1 MVSKKVARKKVDHF
15 EVVPKKIY
23 VKNFG
28 PVAEANIELKPLT
41 VLMGPNN
48 TGKTYIS
55 TLLLL
60 ADNVTDLLH
69 YYYHVILP
77 DIQKSKKVVRVI
89 MGEKEIEISGDK
101 VDVSDFIKQSL
112 DKILAGLYSVNNLG
126 ELVKKGAEE
135 AEISI
140 QFEQQLKDGGITY
153 FDVNITI
160 TKEGNLLLKSLVPA
174 FVPLMR
180 QVVYVPAERA
190 GMMRT
195 YKQLLRLFLEDFR
208 RFRLPPPLEVRAKKI
223 MGEES
228 ISRIRL
234 PGVVSILLDEI
245 LSINRFTIKERA
257 ESKYRGALELL
268 EDETLQGVIELG
280 EDLAVTY
287 TEKRSGQSF
296 DLINTS
302 SMVSEVSGIYIL
314 TKLLRPNSWF
324 VIEEP
329 EAHVHP
335 KGQMGIARF
344 LAALA
349 KSGVNVFITTHSDLI
364 ALKLANMVGLAK
376 LKEDDRVKLGYK
388 PDEYLEREKL
398 ALYFM
403 DPEDLTA
410 KRIEVSETGEIE
422 ELPTYSKV
430 VEEMYGEAVK
440 LLKLHGKI
448 PTLSYTE

>member
-1 MVSKKVARKKVDHF
+1 MVSKKELRKRVDKF
-15 EVVPKKIY
+15 GVVPTRIY
-23 VKNFG
+23 VKDFG
-28 PVAEANIELKPLT
+28 PVAEADIELKPLT

-55 TLLLL
+55 TLLLI
-60 ADNVTDLLH
+60 ADNIIDSVKLYPT
-69 YYYHVILP
+69 LP
-77 DIQKSKKVVRVI
+77 
-89 MGEKEIEISGDK
+89 EIIKDK
-101 VDVSDFIKQSL
+101 PNVSDFDIQ
-112 DKILAGLYSVNNLG
+112 ILEKSFARLYSVSNLG
-126 ELVKKGAEE
+126 ELVKRDADSGVVN
-135 AEISI
+135 I
-140 QFEQQLKDGGITY
+140 QFKQLKDAGGIH
-153 FDVNITI
+153 FDVKIVI
-160 TKEGNLLLKSLVPA
+160 TKDGNMQVDLQIPP
-174 FVPLMR
+174 FRPYMGG
-180 QVVYVPAERA
+180 VVYIPAERA

-195 YKQLLRLFLEDFR
+195 YKQLLRLYLESFPR
-208 RFRLPPPLEVRAKKI
+208 ITLPPRLEIRVGKI

-228 ISRIRL
+228 IRRIRL

-245 LSINRFTIKERA
+245 LSIDKFTIKERA

-302 SMVSEVSGIYIL
+302 SMVSEVSAIYIL

-349 KSGVNVFITTHSDLI
+349 RSGVNVFITTHSDLI

-376 LKEDDRVKLGYK
+376 IKEEDRVSLGYK

-410 KRIEVSETGEIE
+410 KRIEVSETGEVK

-430 VEEMYGEAVK
+430 VEEMYGESVE
-440 LLKLHGKI
+440 LLKLYGKI
-448 PTLSYTE
+448 PTLS

>member
-1 MVSKKVARKKVDHF
+1 MVSKKELRKRVDNV
-15 EVVPKKIY
+15 EVVPTRIY
-23 VKNFG
+23 VKDFG
-28 PVAEANIELKPLT
+28 PVAAADIELKPLT

-55 TLLLL
+55 TLLLI
-60 ADNVTDLLH
+60 ADSIIDSLKLYPT
-69 YYYHVILP
+69 LP
-77 DIQKSKKVVRVI
+77 
-89 MGEKEIEISGDK
+89 EIIRDK
-101 VDVSDFIKQSL
+101 PNVSDFDIQ
-112 DKILAGLYSVNNLG
+112 ILEKSFARLYSVSNLG
-126 ELVKKGAEE
+126 ELVKRDADSGVV
-135 AEISI
+135 SI
-140 QFEQQLKDGGITY
+140 QFKQLKDAGGIH
-153 FDVNITI
+153 FDVKIVI
-160 TKEGNLLLKSLVPA
+160 TKDGNIQVNLQMQP
-174 FVPLMR
+174 FRPYMGG
-180 QVVYVPAERA
+180 VVYIPAERA
-190 GMMRT
+190 GIMRT
-195 YKQLLRLFLEDFR
+195 YKQLLRLYLESFPHIT
-208 RFRLPPPLEVRAKKI
+208 FPPTLEIRLRKI

-228 ISRIRL
+228 IRRIRI

-245 LSINRFTIKERA
+245 LSIDKFTINERA

-302 SMVSEVSGIYIL
+302 SMVSEVSAIYIL

-349 KSGVNVFITTHSDLI
+349 RSGVNVFITTHSDLI

-376 LKEDDRVKLGYK
+376 LKEDDRVSLGYR

-410 KRIEVSETGEIE
+410 KRIEVSETGEVE

>member
-1 MVSKKVARKKVDHF
+1 MVRKKEARRKVAKF
-15 EVVPKKIY
+15 EVVPTGIY
-23 VKNFG
+23 VKDFG
-28 PVAEANIELKPLT
+28 PVAKADIELKPLT

-55 TLLLL
+55 TLLLI
-60 ADNVTDLLH
+60 ADNIIKSL
-69 YYYHVILP
+69 YFYHFLP
-77 DIQKSKKVVRVI
+77 KIIRDTPNA
-89 MGEKEIEISGDK
+89 
-101 VDVSDFIKQSL
+101 SDFVKQNL
-112 DKILAGLYSVNNLG
+112 EEGFVRLYSASNLG
-126 ELVKKGAEE
+126 ELVKRDADSGVVN
-135 AEISI
+135 I
-140 QFEQQLKDGGITY
+140 QFKQLMDIGDSHFDVKIVVTKDGNMQVDLQIPPFRPYMG
-153 FDVNITI
+153 
-160 TKEGNLLLKSLVPA
+160 G
-174 FVPLMR
+174 
-180 QVVYVPAERA
+180 VVYIPAERA

-195 YKQLLRLFLEDFR
+195 YKQLLRLYLESFR
-208 RFRLPPPLEVRAKKI
+208 RLPLPPSLEKRAKKI

-245 LSINRFTIKERA
+245 LSIDKFTIKERA
-257 ESKYRGALELL
+257 ESKYGGALELL

-287 TEKRSGQSF
+287 TEKSSGQSF

-302 SMVSEVSGIYIL
+302 SMVSEVSAIYIL

-349 KSGVNVFITTHSDLI
+349 RSGVNVFITTHSDLI

-376 LKEDDRVKLGYK
+376 LKEDDRVSLGYR

-403 DPEDLTA
+403 DPEDSTA
-410 KRIEVSETGEIE
+410 KRIEVSETGEVE

-430 VEEMYGEAVK
+430 VEEMYGEAVE

-448 PTLSYTE
+448 PTLSHTE

>member
-1 MVSKKVARKKVDHF
+1 MVRKKEARRKVAKF
-15 EVVPKKIY
+15 EVVPTRIY
-23 VKNFG
+23 VKDFG
-28 PVAEANIELKPLT
+28 PVAKADIELKPLT

-55 TLLLL
+55 TLLLI
-60 ADNVTDLLH
+60 ADNIIKSL
-69 YYYHVILP
+69 YFYHFLQIIRDTP
-77 DIQKSKKVVRVI
+77 NA
-89 MGEKEIEISGDK
+89 
-101 VDVSDFIKQSL
+101 SDFVKQNL
-112 DKILAGLYSVNNLG
+112 EEGFVRLYSASNLG
-126 ELVKKGAEE
+126 ELVKRDADSGVVN
-135 AEISI
+135 I
-140 QFEQQLKDGGITY
+140 QFKQLMDIGDSHIDVKIVVTKDGNMQVDLQIPPFRPYMG
-153 FDVNITI
+153 
-160 TKEGNLLLKSLVPA
+160 G
-174 FVPLMR
+174 
-180 QVVYVPAERA
+180 VVYIPAERA

-195 YKQLLRLFLEDFR
+195 YKQLLRLYLEGFR

-245 LSINRFTIKERA
+245 LSIDKFTINERA
-257 ESKYRGALELL
+257 ESKYGGALELL

-302 SMVSEVSGIYIL
+302 SMVSEVSAIYIL

-349 KSGVNVFITTHSDLI
+349 RSGVNVFITTHSDLI

-376 LKEDDRVKLGYK
+376 LKEDDRVSLGYR

-410 KRIEVSETGEIE
+410 KRIEVSETGEVE

-430 VEEMYGEAVK
+430 VEEMYGEAVN

-448 PTLSYTE
+448 PTLSHTE

>member
-1 MVSKKVARKKVDHF
+1 
-15 EVVPKKIY
+15 
-23 VKNFG
+23 
-28 PVAEANIELKPLT
+28 
-41 VLMGPNN
+41 
-48 TGKTYIS
+48 
-55 TLLLL
+55 
-60 ADNVTDLLH
+60 
-69 YYYHVILP
+69 
-77 DIQKSKKVVRVI
+77 
-89 MGEKEIEISGDK
+89 
-101 VDVSDFIKQSL
+101 
-112 DKILAGLYSVNNLG
+112 
-126 ELVKKGAEE
+126 
-135 AEISI
+135 
-140 QFEQQLKDGGITY
+140 
-153 FDVNITI
+153 
-160 TKEGNLLLKSLVPA
+160 
-174 FVPLMR
+174 
-180 QVVYVPAERA
+180 
-190 GMMRT
+190 
-195 YKQLLRLFLEDFR
+195 
-208 RFRLPPPLEVRAKKI
+208 

-245 LSINRFTIKERA
+245 LSIDKFTIKERA

-302 SMVSEVSGIYIL
+302 SMVSEVSAIYIL

-349 KSGVNVFITTHSDLI
+349 RSGVNVFITTHSDLI

-376 LKEDDRVKLGYK
+376 LKEDDRVKLGYR

-403 DPEDLTA
+403 EPGDEGSTA

>member
-1 MVSKKVARKKVDHF
+1 MVDNKVARKKVAHL
-15 EVVPKKIY
+15 VPKKIY

-28 PVAEANIELKPLT
+28 PVTEADIELKPLT

-55 TLLLL
+55 TLLLIAHRIIEL
-60 ADNVTDLLH
+60 LDFYYVLPKSIRGKINVTDF
-69 YYYHVILP
+69 V
-77 DIQKSKKVVRVI
+77 
-89 MGEKEIEISGDK
+89 
-101 VDVSDFIKQSL
+101 KQRLEESF
-112 DKILAGLYSVNNLG
+112 ARLYSVSNPG
-126 ELVKKGAEE
+126 ELVKRDVDSGVVN
-135 AEISI
+135 I
-140 QFEQQLKDGGITY
+140 QFKQLKYAGDSH
-153 FDVNITI
+153 FDVRIVVTKDGNIQV
-160 TKEGNLLLKSLVPA
+160 NLMMPSFRNLTGE
-174 FVPLMR
+174 
-180 QVVYVPAERA
+180 VVYIPAERA

-195 YKQLLRLFLEDFR
+195 YKQLLRLYLESIG
-208 RFRLPPPLEVRAKKI
+208 LPPSLERRAKKI
-223 MGEES
+223 MGEEYV
-228 ISRIRL
+228 SRIRL
-234 PGVVSILLDEI
+234 PGVVGILLGEI
-245 LSINRFTIKERA
+245 LRVGEFTSKDRD
-257 ESKYRGALELL
+257 ESGFRNALELL
-268 EDETLQGVIELG
+268 ENETLQGVIELG

-296 DLINTS
+296 DLVNTS
-302 SMVSEVSGIYIL
+302 SMVSEVSAIYIL

-349 KSGVNVFITTHSDLI
+349 RSGVNVFITTHSDLI

-376 LKEDDRVKLGYK
+376 LKEDDRVSLGYK
-388 PDEYLEREKL
+388 PDEYLERTQL

-403 DPEDLTA
+403 ELGDKGSTA

-430 VEEMYGEAVK
+430 IEEMYGESVE
-440 LLKLHGKI
+440 LLKLYGKI
-448 PTLSYTE
+448 PTLS

>member
-1 MVSKKVARKKVDHF
+1 MVSKKELRKRVAEF
-15 EVVPKKIY
+15 EVVPTRIY
-23 VKNFG
+23 VKDFG
-28 PVAEANIELKPLT
+28 PVAEADIELKPLT

-48 TGKTYIS
+48 IGKTYIS
-55 TLLLL
+55 TLLLI
-60 ADNVTDLLH
+60 ADNIIDFLNF
-69 YYYHVILP
+69 YPILP
-77 DIQKSKKVVRVI
+77 EFIR
-89 MGEKEIEISGDK
+89 DK
-101 VDVSDFIKQSL
+101 PDVLDFVKQNMEESF
-112 DKILAGLYSVNNLG
+112 ARLYSVNNLG
-126 ELVKKGAEE
+126 ELVKRGAEE

-140 QFEQQLKDGGITY
+140 QFEQQLKDGNVTY
-153 FDVNITI
+153 FDVKITT
-160 TKEGNLLLKSLVPA
+160 TKEGNIQIKSLMPA
-174 FVPLMR
+174 FVPIMR
-180 QVVYVPAERA
+180 GVVYVPAERA

-195 YKQLLRLFLEDFR
+195 YKQLLRLYLESFR
-208 RFRLPPPLEVRAKKI
+208 RLPLPPSLEKRAKEI

-245 LSINRFTIKERA
+245 LSIDKFTIKERA
-257 ESKYRGALELL
+257 ESKYRNALKLL

-280 EDLAVTY
+280 EGLAVTY

-302 SMVSEVSGIYIL
+302 SMVSEVSAIYIL

-335 KGQMGIARF
+335 RGQMGIARF

-349 KSGVNVFITTHSDLI
+349 KSGVNVFISTHSDLI

-376 LKEDDRVKLGYK
+376 LKEDDRVKLGYR

-403 DPEDLTA
+403 EPGDEGSTA

>member
-1 MVSKKVARKKVDHF
+1 MVDNKVARKKVAHL
-15 EVVPKKIY
+15 VPKKIY

-28 PVAEANIELKPLT
+28 PVTEADIELKPLT

-55 TLLLL
+55 TLLLIAHRIIEL
-60 ADNVTDLLH
+60 LDFYYVLPKSIRGKINV
-69 YYYHVILP
+69 
-77 DIQKSKKVVRVI
+77 
-89 MGEKEIEISGDK
+89 M
-101 VDVSDFIKQSL
+101 DFVKQRLEESF
-112 DKILAGLYSVNNLG
+112 ARLYSVSNPG
-126 ELVKKGAEE
+126 ELVKRDVDSGVVN
-135 AEISI
+135 I
-140 QFEQQLKDGGITY
+140 QFKQLKYAGDSH
-153 FDVNITI
+153 FDVKIVVTKDGNIQV
-160 TKEGNLLLKSLVPA
+160 NLMMPSFRNLTGE
-174 FVPLMR
+174 
-180 QVVYVPAERA
+180 VVYIPAERA

-195 YKQLLRLFLEDFR
+195 YKQLLRLYLESIG
-208 RFRLPPPLEVRAKKI
+208 LPPSLERRAKKI
-223 MGEES
+223 MGEEYV
-228 ISRIRL
+228 SRIRL
-234 PGVVSILLDEI
+234 PGVVGILLGEI
-245 LSINRFTIKERA
+245 LRVGEFTSKDRD
-257 ESKYRGALELL
+257 ESGFRNALELL
-268 EDETLQGVIELG
+268 ENETLQGVIELG

-296 DLINTS
+296 DLVNTS
-302 SMVSEVSGIYIL
+302 SMVSEVSAIYIL

-349 KSGVNVFITTHSDLI
+349 RSGVNVFITTHSDLI

-376 LKEDDRVKLGYK
+376 LKEDDRVSLGYK
-388 PDEYLEREKL
+388 PDEYLERTQL

-403 DPEDLTA
+403 ELGDKGSTA

-430 VEEMYGEAVK
+430 IEEMYGESVE
-440 LLKLHGKI
+440 LLKLYGKI
-448 PTLSYTE
+448 PTLS

>member
-1 MVSKKVARKKVDHF
+1 
-15 EVVPKKIY
+15 
-23 VKNFG
+23 
-28 PVAEANIELKPLT
+28 
-41 VLMGPNN
+41 
-48 TGKTYIS
+48 
-55 TLLLL
+55 
-60 ADNVTDLLH
+60 
-69 YYYHVILP
+69 
-77 DIQKSKKVVRVI
+77 
-89 MGEKEIEISGDK
+89 
-101 VDVSDFIKQSL
+101 
-112 DKILAGLYSVNNLG
+112 
-126 ELVKKGAEE
+126 
-135 AEISI
+135 
-140 QFEQQLKDGGITY
+140 
-153 FDVNITI
+153 
-160 TKEGNLLLKSLVPA
+160 
-174 FVPLMR
+174 
-180 QVVYVPAERA
+180 
-190 GMMRT
+190 
-195 YKQLLRLFLEDFR
+195 
-208 RFRLPPPLEVRAKKI
+208 

-302 SMVSEVSGIYIL
+302 SMVSEVSAIYIL

-349 KSGVNVFITTHSDLI
+349 RSGVNVFITTHSDLI

-376 LKEDDRVKLGYK
+376 LKEDDRVSLGYK

-410 KRIEVSETGEIE
+410 KRIEVSETGEVE

-430 VEEMYGEAVK
+430 VEEMYGEAVE

-448 PTLSYTE
+448 PTLSHTE

>member
-1 MVSKKVARKKVDHF
+1 
-15 EVVPKKIY
+15 
-23 VKNFG
+23 
-28 PVAEANIELKPLT
+28 
-41 VLMGPNN
+41 MGPNN

-55 TLLLL
+55 TLLLI
-60 ADNVTDLLH
+60 ADNIIKSL
-69 YYYHVILP
+69 YFYHFLQIIRDTP
-77 DIQKSKKVVRVI
+77 NA
-89 MGEKEIEISGDK
+89 
-101 VDVSDFIKQSL
+101 SDFVKQNL
-112 DKILAGLYSVNNLG
+112 EEGFVRLYSASNLG
-126 ELVKKGAEE
+126 ELVKRDADSGVVN
-135 AEISI
+135 I
-140 QFEQQLKDGGITY
+140 QFKQLMDIGDSHFDVKIVVTKDGNMQVDLQIPPFRPYMG
-153 FDVNITI
+153 
-160 TKEGNLLLKSLVPA
+160 G
-174 FVPLMR
+174 
-180 QVVYVPAERA
+180 VVYIPAERA

-195 YKQLLRLFLEDFR
+195 YKQLLRLYLEGFR

-302 SMVSEVSGIYIL
+302 SMVSEVSAIYIL

-349 KSGVNVFITTHSDLI
+349 RSGVNVFITTHSDLI

-376 LKEDDRVKLGYK
+376 LKEDDRVSLGYK

-410 KRIEVSETGEIE
+410 KRIEVSETGEVE

-430 VEEMYGEAVK
+430 VEEMYGEAVE

-448 PTLSYTE
+448 PTLSHTE

>member
-1 MVSKKVARKKVDHF
+1 MVSKKELRKRVDEF
-15 EVVPKKIY
+15 EVVPTRIY
-23 VKNFG
+23 VKDFG
-28 PVAEANIELKPLT
+28 PVAEADIELKPLT

-48 TGKTYIS
+48 IGKTYIS
-55 TLLLL
+55 TLLLI
-60 ADNVTDLLH
+60 ADNIIDFLNF
-69 YYYHVILP
+69 YPILP
-77 DIQKSKKVVRVI
+77 EFIR
-89 MGEKEIEISGDK
+89 DK
-101 VDVSDFIKQSL
+101 PNVLDFVKQNLEESF
-112 DKILAGLYSVNNLG
+112 ARLYSVNNLG
-126 ELVKKGAEE
+126 ELVKIGAEE

-140 QFEQQLKDGGITY
+140 QFEQQLKDGNVTYVDVKIT
-153 FDVNITI
+153 T
-160 TKEGNLLLKSLVPA
+160 TKEGNIQIKSLMPA
-174 FVPLMR
+174 FVPIMR
-180 QVVYVPAERA
+180 GVVYVPAERA

-195 YKQLLRLFLEDFR
+195 YKQLLRLYLESFR
-208 RFRLPPPLEVRAKKI
+208 RLPLPSSLEKRAKEI

-302 SMVSEVSGIYIL
+302 SMVSEVSAIYIL

-410 KRIEVSETGEIE
+410 KRIEVSETGEVE

-430 VEEMYGEAVK
+430 VEEMYGEAVE

-448 PTLSYTE
+448 PTLSHTEYVSRTCLQF

>member
-1 MVSKKVARKKVDHF
+1 MVSKKELRKRVDEF
-15 EVVPKKIY
+15 EVVPTRIY
-23 VKNFG
+23 VKDFG
-28 PVAEANIELKPLT
+28 PVAEADIELKPLT

-55 TLLLL
+55 TLLLI
-60 ADNVTDLLH
+60 ADNIINF
-69 YYYHVILP
+69 YPILP
-77 DIQKSKKVVRVI
+77 EFIR
-89 MGEKEIEISGDK
+89 DK
-101 VDVSDFIKQSL
+101 PDVLDFVKQNMEESF
-112 DKILAGLYSVNNLG
+112 ARLYSVNNLG
-126 ELVKKGAEE
+126 ELVKRGAEE

-140 QFEQQLKDGGITY
+140 QFEQQLKDGNVTY
-153 FDVNITI
+153 FDVKITT
-160 TKEGNLLLKSLVPA
+160 TKEGNIQIKSLMPA
-174 FVPLMR
+174 FVPIMR
-180 QVVYVPAERA
+180 GVVYVPAERA

-195 YKQLLRLFLEDFR
+195 YKQLLRLYLESFR
-208 RFRLPPPLEVRAKKI
+208 RLPLPPSLEKRAKEI

-245 LSINRFTIKERA
+245 LSIDKFTIKERA
-257 ESKYRGALELL
+257 ESKYRNALKLL

-287 TEKRSGQSF
+287 TEKSSGQSF

-302 SMVSEVSGIYIL
+302 SMVSEVSAIYIL

-335 KGQMGIARF
+335 RGQMGIARF

-349 KSGVNVFITTHSDLI
+349 RSGVNVFITTHSDLI

-376 LKEDDRVKLGYK
+376 LKEDDRVKLGYR

-403 DPEDLTA
+403 EPGDEGSTA

>member
-1 MVSKKVARKKVDHF
+1 MVRKKEARRKVAKF
-15 EVVPKKIY
+15 EVVPTRIY
-23 VKNFG
+23 VKDFG
-28 PVAEANIELKPLT
+28 PVAKADIELKPLT

-55 TLLLL
+55 TLLLI
-60 ADNVTDLLH
+60 ADNIIKSL
-69 YYYHVILP
+69 YFYHFLQIIRDTP
-77 DIQKSKKVVRVI
+77 NA
-89 MGEKEIEISGDK
+89 
-101 VDVSDFIKQSL
+101 SDFVKQNL
-112 DKILAGLYSVNNLG
+112 EEGFVRLYSASNLG
-126 ELVKKGAEE
+126 ELVKRDADSGVVN
-135 AEISI
+135 I
-140 QFEQQLKDGGITY
+140 QFKQLMDIGDSHIDVKIVVTKDGNMQVDLQIPPFRPYMG
-153 FDVNITI
+153 
-160 TKEGNLLLKSLVPA
+160 G
-174 FVPLMR
+174 
-180 QVVYVPAERA
+180 VVYIPAERA

-195 YKQLLRLFLEDFR
+195 YKQLLRLYLEGFR

-245 LSINRFTIKERA
+245 LSIDKFTIKERA
-257 ESKYRGALELL
+257 ESKYGGALELL

-287 TEKRSGQSF
+287 TEKSSGQSF

-302 SMVSEVSGIYIL
+302 SMVSEVSAIYIL

-344 LAALA
+344 LAALTR
-349 KSGVNVFITTHSDLI
+349 SRVNVFITTHSDLI
-364 ALKLANMVGLAK
+364 ALKLANIVGLAK
-376 LKEDDRVKLGYK
+376 LKEDDRIKLGYRA
-388 PDEYLEREKL
+388 DEYLERTQF

-403 DPEDLTA
+403 EPGDNGSTA

-430 VEEMYGEAVK
+430 IEEMYGESVE
-440 LLKLHGKI
+440 LLKLYGKI
-448 PTLSYTE
+448 PTLS

>member
-1 MVSKKVARKKVDHF
+1 MVDNKVARKKVAHL
-15 EVVPKKIY
+15 VPKKIY

-28 PVAEANIELKPLT
+28 PVTEADIELKPLT

-55 TLLLL
+55 TLLLIAHRIIEL
-60 ADNVTDLLH
+60 LDFYYVLPKSIRGKINVTDF
-69 YYYHVILP
+69 V
-77 DIQKSKKVVRVI
+77 
-89 MGEKEIEISGDK
+89 
-101 VDVSDFIKQSL
+101 KQRLEESF
-112 DKILAGLYSVNNLG
+112 ARLYSVSNPG
-126 ELVKKGAEE
+126 ELVKRDVDSGVVN
-135 AEISI
+135 I
-140 QFEQQLKDGGITY
+140 QFKQLKYAGDSH
-153 FDVNITI
+153 FDVRIVVTKDGNIQV
-160 TKEGNLLLKSLVPA
+160 NLMMPSFRNLTGE
-174 FVPLMR
+174 
-180 QVVYVPAERA
+180 VVYIPAERA

-195 YKQLLRLFLEDFR
+195 YKQLLRLYLESIG
-208 RFRLPPPLEVRAKKI
+208 LPPSLERRAKKI
-223 MGEES
+223 MGEEYV
-228 ISRIRL
+228 SRIRL
-234 PGVVSILLDEI
+234 PGVVGILLGEI
-245 LSINRFTIKERA
+245 LRVGEFTSKDRD
-257 ESKYRGALELL
+257 ESGFRNALELL
-268 EDETLQGVIELG
+268 ENETLQGVIELG

-296 DLINTS
+296 DLVNTS
-302 SMVSEVSGIYIL
+302 SMVSEVSAIYIL

-349 KSGVNVFITTHSDLI
+349 RSGVNVFITTHSDLI

-376 LKEDDRVKLGYK
+376 LKEDIRVSLGYK
-388 PDEYLEREKL
+388 PDEYLERTQL

-403 DPEDLTA
+403 ELGDKGSTA

-430 VEEMYGEAVK
+430 IEEMYGESVE
-440 LLKLHGKI
+440 LLKLYGKI
-448 PTLSYTE
+448 PTLS

>member
-1 MVSKKVARKKVDHF
+1 MVSKKELRKRVDEF
-15 EVVPKKIY
+15 EVVPTRIY
-23 VKNFG
+23 VKDFG
-28 PVAEANIELKPLT
+28 PVAEADIELKPLT

-48 TGKTYIS
+48 IGKTYIS
-55 TLLLL
+55 TLLLI
-60 ADNVTDLLH
+60 ADNIIDFLNF
-69 YYYHVILP
+69 YPILP
-77 DIQKSKKVVRVI
+77 EFIR
-89 MGEKEIEISGDK
+89 DK
-101 VDVSDFIKQSL
+101 PNVLDFVKQNLEESF
-112 DKILAGLYSVNNLG
+112 ARLYSVNNLG
-126 ELVKKGAEE
+126 ELVKIGAEE

-140 QFEQQLKDGGITY
+140 QFEQQLKDGNVTY
-153 FDVNITI
+153 FDVKITT
-160 TKEGNLLLKSLVPA
+160 TKEGNIQIKSLMPA
-174 FVPLMR
+174 FVPIMR
-180 QVVYVPAERA
+180 GVVYVPAERA

-195 YKQLLRLFLEDFR
+195 YKQLLRLYLESFR
-208 RFRLPPPLEVRAKKI
+208 RLPLPPSLEKRAKKI

-234 PGVVSILLDEI
+234 PGVISILLDEI
-245 LSINRFTIKERA
+245 LSIDKFTIKERA
-257 ESKYRGALELL
+257 ESKYRKALKLL
-268 EDETLQGVIELG
+268 EDETLQGVIEFG
-280 EDLAVTY
+280 EGLAVTY

-302 SMVSEVSGIYIL
+302 SMVSEVSAIYIL

-349 KSGVNVFITTHSDLI
+349 RSGVNVFITTHSDLI

-376 LKEDDRVKLGYK
+376 IKEDDRVKLGYG

-403 DPEDLTA
+403 EPGDEGSTA

>member
-1 MVSKKVARKKVDHF
+1 MVSKKELRKRVDEF
-15 EVVPKKIY
+15 EVVPTRIY
-23 VKNFG
+23 VKDFG
-28 PVAEANIELKPLT
+28 PVAEADIELKPLT

-48 TGKTYIS
+48 IGKTYIS
-55 TLLLL
+55 TLLLI
-60 ADNVTDLLH
+60 ADNIIDFLNF
-69 YYYHVILP
+69 YPILP
-77 DIQKSKKVVRVI
+77 EFIR
-89 MGEKEIEISGDK
+89 DK
-101 VDVSDFIKQSL
+101 PNVLDFVKQNLEESF
-112 DKILAGLYSVNNLG
+112 ARLYSVNNLG
-126 ELVKKGAEE
+126 ELVKIGAEE

-140 QFEQQLKDGGITY
+140 QFEQQLKDGNVTY
-153 FDVNITI
+153 FDVKITT
-160 TKEGNLLLKSLVPA
+160 TKEGNIQIKSLMPA
-174 FVPLMR
+174 FVPIMR
-180 QVVYVPAERA
+180 GVVYVPAERA

-195 YKQLLRLFLEDFR
+195 YKQLLRLYLESFR
-208 RFRLPPPLEVRAKKI
+208 RLPLPPSLEKRAKKI

-234 PGVVSILLDEI
+234 PGVISILLDEI
-245 LSINRFTIKERA
+245 LSIDKFTIKERA
-257 ESKYRGALELL
+257 ESKYRKALKLL
-268 EDETLQGVIELG
+268 EDETLQGVIEFG
-280 EDLAVTY
+280 EGLAVTY

-302 SMVSEVSGIYIL
+302 SMVSEVSAIYIL

-349 KSGVNVFITTHSDLI
+349 RSGVNVFITTHSDLI

-376 LKEDDRVKLGYK
+376 IKEDDRVKLGYG

-403 DPEDLTA
+403 EPGDEGSTA
-410 KRIEVSETGEIE
+410 KRIEVSETGEVE

>member
-1 MVSKKVARKKVDHF
+1 MVSKKELRKRVDEF
-15 EVVPKKIY
+15 EVVPTRIY
-23 VKNFG
+23 VKDFG
-28 PVAEANIELKPLT
+28 PVAEADIELKPLT

-55 TLLLL
+55 TLLLI
-60 ADNVTDLLH
+60 ADNIINF
-69 YYYHVILP
+69 YPILP
-77 DIQKSKKVVRVI
+77 EFIR
-89 MGEKEIEISGDK
+89 DK
-101 VDVSDFIKQSL
+101 PDVLDFVKQ
-112 DKILAGLYSVNNLG
+112 ILEESFARLYSVNNLG
-126 ELVKKGAEE
+126 ELVKRGAEE

-140 QFEQQLKDGGITY
+140 QFEQQLKDGNVTY
-153 FDVNITI
+153 FDVKITT
-160 TKEGNLLLKSLVPA
+160 TKEGNIQIKSLMPA
-174 FVPLMR
+174 FVPIMR
-180 QVVYVPAERA
+180 GVVYVPAERA

-195 YKQLLRLFLEDFR
+195 YKQLLRLYLESFPR
-208 RFRLPPPLEVRAKKI
+208 ITLPPTLEIRLRKI

-228 ISRIRL
+228 IRRIRL

-245 LSINRFTIKERA
+245 LSIDKFTIKERA

-302 SMVSEVSGIYIL
+302 SMVSEVSAIYIL
-314 TKLLRPNSWF
+314 TKLLRRNSWF

-335 KGQMGIARF
+335 RGQMGIARF

-349 KSGVNVFITTHSDLI
+349 RSGVNVFITTHSDLI
-364 ALKLANMVGLAK
+364 ALKLANIVGLAK
-376 LKEDDRVKLGYK
+376 LKEDDRMKLGYR

-403 DPEDLTA
+403 EPGDEGSTA
-410 KRIEVSETGEIE
+410 KRIEVSETGEVE

-430 VEEMYGEAVK
+430 VEEMYGEAVE

-448 PTLSYTE
+448 PTLSHTE

>member
-1 MVSKKVARKKVDHF
+1 MVSKKELRKRVDEF
-15 EVVPKKIY
+15 EVVPTRIY
-23 VKNFG
+23 VKDFG
-28 PVAEANIELKPLT
+28 PVAEADIELKPLT
-41 VLMGPNN
+41 VFMGPNN

-55 TLLLL
+55 TLLLIAYEIIYL
-60 ADNVTDLLH
+60 LYSAYVLYEYAGDETIVLDLVKTDLE
-69 YYYHVILP
+69 
-77 DIQKSKKVVRVI
+77 KS
-89 MGEKEIEISGDK
+89 
-101 VDVSDFIKQSL
+101 
-112 DKILAGLYSVNNLG
+112 LARLYSVSNLG
-126 ELVKKGAEE
+126 ELVKRDADSGVVN
-135 AEISI
+135 I
-140 QFEQQLKDGGITY
+140 QFKQLKYTGDSH
-153 FDVNITI
+153 FDVKIVV
-160 TKEGNLLLKSLVPA
+160 TKDGNTEMSFQMPP
-174 FVPLMR
+174 FRPLMSG
-180 QVVYVPAERA
+180 VVYIPAERS

-195 YKQLLRLFLEDFR
+195 YKQLIRLYLESFR
-208 RFRLPPPLEVRAKKI
+208 RFRLPPHLEERAKKI

-228 ISRIRL
+228 IRRIRL

-245 LSINRFTIKERA
+245 LSVNRFTIKERA

-302 SMVSEVSGIYIL
+302 SMVSEVSAIYIL

-335 KGQMGIARF
+335 RGQMGIARF
-344 LAALA
+344 LAALTR
-349 KSGVNVFITTHSDLI
+349 SGVNVFITTHSDLI

-376 LKEDDRVKLGYK
+376 LKEDDRVRLGYK

-403 DPEDLTA
+403 DSEDLTA
-410 KRIEVSETGEIE
+410 KRIEVSETGEVE

-430 VEEMYGEAVK
+430 VEEMYGEAVE

-448 PTLSYTE
+448 PTLSHSE

>member
-1 MVSKKVARKKVDHF
+1 MVRKKEARRKVAKF
-15 EVVPKKIY
+15 EVVPTRIY
-23 VKNFG
+23 VKDFG
-28 PVAEANIELKPLT
+28 PVAKADIELKPLT

-55 TLLLL
+55 TLLLI
-60 ADNVTDLLH
+60 ADNIIKSL
-69 YYYHVILP
+69 YFYHFLQIIRDTLNA
-77 DIQKSKKVVRVI
+77 
-89 MGEKEIEISGDK
+89 
-101 VDVSDFIKQSL
+101 SDFVKQNL
-112 DKILAGLYSVNNLG
+112 EEGFVRLYSASNLG
-126 ELVKKGAEE
+126 ELVKRDADSGVVN
-135 AEISI
+135 I
-140 QFEQQLKDGGITY
+140 QFKQLMDIGDSHIDVKIVVTKDGNMQVDLQIPPFRPYMG
-153 FDVNITI
+153 
-160 TKEGNLLLKSLVPA
+160 G
-174 FVPLMR
+174 
-180 QVVYVPAERA
+180 VVYIPAERA

-195 YKQLLRLFLEDFR
+195 YKQLLRLYLEDFR

-245 LSINRFTIKERA
+245 LSIDKFTIKERA

-302 SMVSEVSGIYIL
+302 SMVSEVSAIYIL

-349 KSGVNVFITTHSDLI
+349 RSGVNVFITTHSDLI

-376 LKEDDRVKLGYK
+376 LKEDDRVSLRYR

-410 KRIEVSETGEIE
+410 KRIEVSETGEVE

>member
-15 EVVPKKIY
+15 EVVPKKFY

-55 TLLLL
+55 TLLLI
-60 ADNVTDLLH
+60 AENVIDLFQ
-69 YYYHVILP
+69 YYYDVLLP
-77 DIQKSKKVVRVI
+77 DIRKSKEVVRVI

-101 VDVSDFIKQSL
+101 VDVSDFIKQGL
-112 DKILAGLYSVNNLG
+112 DKILAELYSVTNLG
-126 ELVKKGAEE
+126 ELVKRDADSGVVN
-135 AEISI
+135 I
-140 QFEQQLKDGGITY
+140 QFKQLMDIGDSHFDVKIVVTKDGNMQVDLQIPPFRPYMG
-153 FDVNITI
+153 
-160 TKEGNLLLKSLVPA
+160 G
-174 FVPLMR
+174 
-180 QVVYVPAERA
+180 VVYIPAERA

-195 YKQLLRLFLEDFR
+195 YKQLLRLYLESFR
-208 RFRLPPPLEVRAKKI
+208 RLPLPPSLEKRAKKI

-245 LSINRFTIKERA
+245 LSIDKFTSKERA
-257 ESKYRGALELL
+257 ESKYGGALELL

-302 SMVSEVSGIYIL
+302 SMVSEVSAIYIL
-314 TKLLRPNSWF
+314 TKLLRRNSWF

-335 KGQMGIARF
+335 RGQMGIARF

-349 KSGVNVFITTHSDLI
+349 RSGVNVFITTHSDLI

-376 LKEDDRVKLGYK
+376 LKEDDRVSLGYR

-403 DPEDLTA
+403 DSEDLTA
-410 KRIEVSETGEIE
+410 KRIEVSETGEVE

-430 VEEMYGEAVK
+430 VEEMYGEAVE

-448 PTLSYTE
+448 PTLSHSE

>member
-1 MVSKKVARKKVDHF
+1 MVSKKELRKRVDEF
-15 EVVPKKIY
+15 EVVPTRIY
-23 VKNFG
+23 VKDFG
-28 PVAEANIELKPLT
+28 PVAEADIELKPLT

-55 TLLLL
+55 TLLLI
-60 ADNVTDLLH
+60 ADNIINF
-69 YYYHVILP
+69 YPILP
-77 DIQKSKKVVRVI
+77 EFIR
-89 MGEKEIEISGDK
+89 DK
-101 VDVSDFIKQSL
+101 PDVLDFVKQ
-112 DKILAGLYSVNNLG
+112 ILEESFARLYSVNNLG
-126 ELVKKGAEE
+126 ELVKRGAEE

-140 QFEQQLKDGGITY
+140 QFEQQLKDGNVTY
-153 FDVNITI
+153 FDVKITT
-160 TKEGNLLLKSLVPA
+160 TKEGNIQIKSIMPA
-174 FVPLMR
+174 FVPIMR
-180 QVVYVPAERA
+180 GVVYVPAERA

-195 YKQLLRLFLEDFR
+195 YKQLLRLYLESFR
-208 RFRLPPPLEVRAKKI
+208 RLPLPPSLEKRAKEI

-245 LSINRFTIKERA
+245 LSIDKFTIKERA
-257 ESKYRGALELL
+257 ESKYRNALKLL

-280 EDLAVTY
+280 EGLAVTY

-302 SMVSEVSGIYIL
+302 SMVSEVSAIYIL

-335 KGQMGIARF
+335 RGQMGIARF

-349 KSGVNVFITTHSDLI
+349 KSGVNVFISTHSDLI

-376 LKEDDRVKLGYK
+376 LKEDDRVKLGYR

-403 DPEDLTA
+403 EPGDEGSTA

>member
-1 MVSKKVARKKVDHF
+1 MVSKKELRKRVDEF
-15 EVVPKKIY
+15 EVVPTRIY
-23 VKNFG
+23 VKDFG
-28 PVAEANIELKPLT
+28 PVAEADIELKPLT

-48 TGKTYIS
+48 IGKTYIS
-55 TLLLL
+55 TLLLI
-60 ADNVTDLLH
+60 ADNIIDFLNF
-69 YYYHVILP
+69 YPILP
-77 DIQKSKKVVRVI
+77 EFIR
-89 MGEKEIEISGDK
+89 DK
-101 VDVSDFIKQSL
+101 PNVLDFVKQNLEESF
-112 DKILAGLYSVNNLG
+112 ARLYSVNNLG
-126 ELVKKGAEE
+126 ELVKIGAEE

-140 QFEQQLKDGGITY
+140 QFEQQLKDGNVTY
-153 FDVNITI
+153 FDVKITT
-160 TKEGNLLLKSLVPA
+160 TKEGNIQIKSLMPA
-174 FVPLMR
+174 FVPIMR
-180 QVVYVPAERA
+180 GVVYVPAERA

-195 YKQLLRLFLEDFR
+195 YKQLLRLYLESFR
-208 RFRLPPPLEVRAKKI
+208 RLPLPSSLEKRAKEI

-302 SMVSEVSGIYIL
+302 SMVSEVSAIYIL

-410 KRIEVSETGEIE
+410 KRIEVSETGEVE

-430 VEEMYGEAVK
+430 VEEMYGEAVE

-448 PTLSYTE
+448 PTLSHTE

>member
-1 MVSKKVARKKVDHF
+1 VAKAD
-15 EVVPKKIY
+15 
-23 VKNFG
+23 
-28 PVAEANIELKPLT
+28 IELKPLT

-55 TLLLL
+55 TLLLI
-60 ADNVTDLLH
+60 ADNIIDSLYFYPTLLQ
-69 YYYHVILP
+69 I
-77 DIQKSKKVVRVI
+77 IR
-89 MGEKEIEISGDK
+89 DK
-101 VDVSDFIKQSL
+101 PNVSDFVIQNLEESFVR
-112 DKILAGLYSVNNLG
+112 LYSASNLG
-126 ELVKKGAEE
+126 ELVKRDADSGVVN
-135 AEISI
+135 I
-140 QFEQQLKDGGITY
+140 QFKQLMDIGDSHIDVKIVVTKDGNMQVDLQIPPFRPYMG
-153 FDVNITI
+153 
-160 TKEGNLLLKSLVPA
+160 G
-174 FVPLMR
+174 
-180 QVVYVPAERA
+180 VVYIPAERA

-195 YKQLLRLFLEDFR
+195 YKQLLRLYLEGFR

-245 LSINRFTIKERA
+245 LSIDKFTINERA
-257 ESKYRGALELL
+257 ESKYGGALELL

-302 SMVSEVSGIYIL
+302 SMVSEVSAIYIL

-349 KSGVNVFITTHSDLI
+349 RSGVNVFITTHSDLI

-376 LKEDDRVKLGYK
+376 LKEDDRVSLGYR

-410 KRIEVSETGEIE
+410 KRIEVSETGEVE

-430 VEEMYGEAVK
+430 VEEMYGEAVN

-448 PTLSYTE
+448 PTLSHTE

>member
-1 MVSKKVARKKVDHF
+1 MVSKKQLRKRVAEF
-15 EVVPKKIY
+15 EVVPTRIY
-23 VKNFG
+23 VKDFG
-28 PVAEANIELKPLT
+28 PVAEADIELKPLT

-48 TGKTYIS
+48 IGKTYIS
-55 TLLLL
+55 TLLLI
-60 ADNVTDLLH
+60 ADNVINF
-69 YYYHVILP
+69 YPILP
-77 DIQKSKKVVRVI
+77 EFIR
-89 MGEKEIEISGDK
+89 DK
-101 VDVSDFIKQSL
+101 PDVLDFVKQNLEESF
-112 DKILAGLYSVNNLG
+112 ARLYSINNLG
-126 ELVKKGAEE
+126 ELVKRGAEE

-140 QFEQQLKDGGITY
+140 QFEQQLKDGNVTY
-153 FDVNITI
+153 FDVKITT
-160 TKEGNLLLKSLVPA
+160 TKEGNIQIKSLMPA
-174 FVPLMR
+174 FVPIMR
-180 QVVYVPAERA
+180 GVVYVPAERA

-195 YKQLLRLFLEDFR
+195 YKQLLRLYLESFR
-208 RFRLPPPLEVRAKKI
+208 RLPLPPSLEKRAKKI

-234 PGVVSILLDEI
+234 PGVISILLDEI
-245 LSINRFTIKERA
+245 LSIDKFTIKERA
-257 ESKYRGALELL
+257 ESKYRKALKLL
-268 EDETLQGVIELG
+268 EDETLQGVIEFG
-280 EDLAVTY
+280 EGLAVTY

-302 SMVSEVSGIYIL
+302 SMVSEVSAIYIL

-344 LAALA
+344 LAALTR
-349 KSGVNVFITTHSDLI
+349 SRVNVFITTHSDLI

-376 LKEDDRVKLGYK
+376 LKEDDRVKLGYG

-403 DPEDLTA
+403 EPGDEGSTA
-410 KRIEVSETGEIE
+410 KRIEVSDTGEVE

-430 VEEMYGEAVK
+430 VEEMYGEAVE

-448 PTLSYTE
+448 PTLSHSE

>member
-1 MVSKKVARKKVDHF
+1 M
-15 EVVPKKIY
+15 
-23 VKNFG
+23 
-28 PVAEANIELKPLT
+28 
-41 VLMGPNN
+41 
-48 TGKTYIS
+48 
-55 TLLLL
+55 
-60 ADNVTDLLH
+60 
-69 YYYHVILP
+69 
-77 DIQKSKKVVRVI
+77 DI
-89 MGEKEIEISGDK
+89 GD
-101 VDVSDFIKQSL
+101 SH
-112 DKILAGLYSVNNLG
+112 
-126 ELVKKGAEE
+126 
-135 AEISI
+135 
-140 QFEQQLKDGGITY
+140 
-153 FDVNITI
+153 FDVKIVV
-160 TKEGNLLLKSLVPA
+160 TKEGNMQVDLQIPP
-174 FVPLMR
+174 FRPYMGG
-180 QVVYVPAERA
+180 VVYIPAERA

-195 YKQLLRLFLEDFR
+195 YKQLLRLYLESFR
-208 RFRLPPPLEVRAKKI
+208 RLPLSPSLEKRAKKI

-245 LSINRFTIKERA
+245 LSIDKFTSKERA
-257 ESKYRGALELL
+257 ESKYGGALELL

-302 SMVSEVSGIYIL
+302 SMVSEVSAIYIL

-349 KSGVNVFITTHSDLI
+349 RSGVNVFITTHSDLI

-376 LKEDDRVKLGYK
+376 LKEDDRVSLGYR

-410 KRIEVSETGEIE
+410 KRIEVSETGEVE

-430 VEEMYGEAVK
+430 VEEMYGEAVE

-448 PTLSYTE
+448 PTLSHTE

>member
-1 MVSKKVARKKVDHF
+1 M
-15 EVVPKKIY
+15 
-23 VKNFG
+23 
-28 PVAEANIELKPLT
+28 
-41 VLMGPNN
+41 
-48 TGKTYIS
+48 
-55 TLLLL
+55 
-60 ADNVTDLLH
+60 
-69 YYYHVILP
+69 
-77 DIQKSKKVVRVI
+77 
-89 MGEKEIEISGDK
+89 
-101 VDVSDFIKQSL
+101 
-112 DKILAGLYSVNNLG
+112 
-126 ELVKKGAEE
+126 
-135 AEISI
+135 
-140 QFEQQLKDGGITY
+140 
-153 FDVNITI
+153 
-160 TKEGNLLLKSLVPA
+160 PA
-174 FVPLMR
+174 FVPIMR
-180 QVVYVPAERA
+180 GVVYVPAERA

-195 YKQLLRLFLEDFR
+195 YKQLLRLYLESFR
-208 RFRLPPPLEVRAKKI
+208 RLPLPSSLEKRAKEI

-302 SMVSEVSGIYIL
+302 SMVSEVSAIYIL

-410 KRIEVSETGEIE
+410 KRIEVSETGEVE

-430 VEEMYGEAVK
+430 VEEMYGEAVE

-448 PTLSYTE
+448 PTLSHTEYVSRTCLQF